1 MAGLPWTGGMV
12 VSKTPKLFFVM
23 GFALRSQLS
32 IEREGLDTIQSA
44 QLGWIRTEVADQ
56 GCLVGVRSPF
66 SIDDAVILL
75 DVEPVCIGTL
85 AEKLEISPS

>member
-1 MAGLPWTGGMV
+1 MV

-23 GFALRSQLS
+23 GFAFRSQLS
-32 IEREGLDTIQSA
+32 GKRRLDTIPSA

-56 GCLVGVRSPF
+56 RCLVGIRSPF
-66 SIDDAVILL
+66 SVDDAVILL

-85 AEKLEISPS
+85 AKKLEISPL